1 MNIFELYERR
11 IDNAMYA
18 ANNCKEDSWGQQYWH
33 SVAAALLRKLN
44 RMMNEGELNANTRR
58 H

>member
-11 IDNAMYA
+11 IDNAMSA
-18 ANNCKEDSWGQQYWH
+18 ANNCEEDSWGQQYWQ